1 MSTTAMEPTRLLA
14 VFAAGLRYDDL
25 TDAERRAAGRHLLD
39 TIGACLS
46 GASSRPTRLAAGLA
60 DEIGRTGN
68 VPVPGLPGRYDVLT
82 SAWLCGTSAHGL
94 EVDDGYRAGSV
105 HPGAVVVPAV
115 LAAAFGQGMSGE
127 RMIAAIAV
135 GYEFST
141 RLAEAIHPASR
152 LRGFHNTPVVGVL
165 AAAAAVGSLRGQSAD
180 CIEQGLGIAASS
192 AAGLFAFLTNG
203 GEIKRLHAGFAAR
216 EGLQAALLA
225 ERGMT
230 GPTGVLESADGFFQ
244 AYGGQPITEALTR
257 GLHPRLDGVSLNI
270 TRCYLKPYACCRHI
284 HPAVDAVLDI
294 ARTERF
300 SPASVARVQAST
312 YAIAAKHAHLGG
324 WGDMAAAQ
332 MNYQFCVATA
342 LRHGDVAISRF
353 QEAELGD
360 PLTNALCER
369 IAVDVDAECQQTYPA
384 LRAAKLSLTLEDG
397 RSFERYVDEP
407 SGSARHPLSDAA
419 VVEKYRGLAG
429 PVLGQER
436 TEASISLLGSLARL
450 NSVDGLVEELAATG
464 DAA

>member
-244 AYGGQPITEALTR
+244 AYGGQPITEGPPPAPGR
-257 GLHPRLDGVSLNI
+257 RVPQHHPLLS
-270 TRCYLKPYACCRHI
+270 
-284 HPAVDAVLDI
+284 
-294 ARTERF
+294 
-300 SPASVARVQAST
+300 Q
-312 YAIAAKHAHLGG
+312 
-324 WGDMAAAQ
+324 
-332 MNYQFCVATA
+332 
-342 LRHGDVAISRF
+342 
-353 QEAELGD
+353 
-360 PLTNALCER
+360 ALCLLPPYSPGGR
-369 IAVDVDAECQQTYPA
+369 RRPRYRPHRA
-384 LRAAKLSLTLEDG
+384 LFAGVRSPRAGKHLCDRGQARASWRLGRYGRCPDELPVLRRDG
-397 RSFERYVDEP
+397 LAPWRRRDQ
-407 SGSARHPLSDAA
+407 PLS
-419 VVEKYRGLAG
+419 GG
-429 PVLGQER
+429 
-436 TEASISLLGSLARL
+436 
-450 NSVDGLVEELAATG
+450 
-464 DAA
+464 